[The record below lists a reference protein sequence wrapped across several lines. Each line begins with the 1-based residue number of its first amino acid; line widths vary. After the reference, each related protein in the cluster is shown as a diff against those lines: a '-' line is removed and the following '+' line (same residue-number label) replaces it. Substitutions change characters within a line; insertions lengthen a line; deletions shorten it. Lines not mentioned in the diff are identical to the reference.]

1 MLKYARSRIKRKS
14 VYWKSELQMS
24 GPRALSCYDW
34 QKIMVFCWRKGCK
47 LLPWDFVRRPTRNYG
62 DLRSQSRPTVACENI
77 CFSSLFAAGEKR
89 MFSQARPTVDR
100 VKSISFHLGIKFTFF
115 VVLDTSQSI
124 KRKLSW
130 GRYWGWGNRLLV
142 YFASDWLTPGAYYPT
157 PITPN
162 NLTPGKKSNFQ
173 FHREHNTTRVEG
185 LELWVLRAISGLLE
199 ERFALGR

>member
-1 MLKYARSRIKRKS
+1 MNCQIRIRKARNARR
-14 VYWKSELQMS
+14 
-24 GPRALSCYDW
+24 PRPLSCYDW

-62 DLRSQSRPTVACENI
+62 DLRSQSRPTV
-77 CFSSLFAAGEKR
+77 
-89 MFSQARPTVDR
+89 DR
-100 VKSISFHLGIKFTFF
+100 VRSISFHLGIKFTFF

-162 NLTPGKKSNFQ
+162 NLTPGKKANFQ
-173 FHREHNTTRVEG
+173 FHRAHNTTRVEG

-199 ERFALGR
+199 ERFALGRWKHISGFYTRCSMAGV

>member
-1 MLKYARSRIKRKS
+1 MPDQERKARNAR
-14 VYWKSELQMS
+14 

-47 LLPWDFVRRPTRNYG
+47 FLPWGFVRRPTRNYG
-62 DLRSQSRPTVACENI
+62 DLRSQSRPTV
-77 CFSSLFAAGEKR
+77 
-89 MFSQARPTVDR
+89 DR
-100 VKSISFHLGIKFTFF
+100 VRSISFHLGIKFTFF

-162 NLTPGKKSNFQ
+162 NLTPGKKANFQ
-173 FHREHNTTRVEG
+173 FHRAHNTTRVEG

>member
-1 MLKYARSRIKRKS
+1 MNCQIRIRKARNARR
-14 VYWKSELQMS
+14 
-24 GPRALSCYDW
+24 PRPLSCYDW

-62 DLRSQSRPTVACENI
+62 DLRSQSRPTV
-77 CFSSLFAAGEKR
+77 
-89 MFSQARPTVDR
+89 DR

-115 VVLDTSQSI
+115 VILDTSQSI

-162 NLTPGKKSNFQ
+162 NLTPGKKANFQ

-199 ERFALGR
+199 ERFVLGR